1 MAAFGFDEPFTTADS
16 LNLQRLNQQL
26 AGLSQQ
32 VSEGE
37 LYPQEAEP
45 EQQALVQ
52 ERNGLIQ
59 RQRQAQVAAQGQQR
73 LQQQDEM
80 AFQHAANLTNMQQA
94 ANQFMTTMPRF
105 EDPDTGE
112 TTYFYPDGKG
122 GFTPL
127 ERGGPS
133 IDETDMGDL
142 SGAVEDRVGPP
153 EPPTAPMPPMPPPA
167 GDPPRGGFEQ
177 TIQNGP
183 YQTQVQYDEQGRTI
197 DVRGSVR
204 GAISFRGMEN
214 LDPRVAQEAWD
225 RANAAV
231 PGPPSA
237 QRFERVQREFMRQ
250 VPEVQQQHQEQ
261 QAATVWGLSAQ
272 QFRFA
277 QAQAAQ
283 AVAGMHPRLA
293 QREYPRILNQALRTV
308 SANQRAHSA
317 ELAKEQRAQALK
329 QAQADAEARKLDQ
342 RLPPGTL
349 GRFAHD
355 AGMSVSE
362 LNTMVKAEAA
372 DIAASTDEV
381 PRDFNW
387 AGTIYSP
394 SGPGGAPAKWKDMP
408 EGARLAEAR
417 RRIQERL
424 GLGQQPAGGQGGAPA
439 QAPPGVQGGP
449 PAAGAAPGGVQP
461 AGPKAPVPQG
471 TPAPPAG
478 INFPK
483 QPLEAMIAELQRQ
496 VQAEQAPQKRAGQA
510 ARESAYE
517 ENRSSRRR

>member
-1 MAAFGFDEPFTTADS
+1 MAVFDLGDDVPFTTADN
-16 LNLQRLNQQL
+16 LNLQRVNQQL

-32 VSEGE
+32 VSDGE

-45 EQQALVQ
+45 EQQLLAQ
-52 ERNGLIQ
+52 ERNALIQ
-59 RQRQAQVAAQGQQR
+59 RQKQAELAARGQQR
-73 LQQQDEM
+73 MQQQDEM
-80 AFQHAANLTNMQQA
+80 AFQHAATLTNMQQA

-105 EDPDTGE
+105 ENPDTGE

-133 IDETDMGDL
+133 IDETDVGDL

-153 EPPTAPMPPMPPPA
+153 EPPTAPMPRSSGEPA
-167 GDPPRGGFEQ
+167 RGGFEQ

-183 YQTQVQYDEQGRTI
+183 FQTRVQYDDRGRTVGMSGSPQGMPG
-197 DVRGSVR
+197 VR
-204 GAISFRGMEN
+204 N
-214 LDPRVAQEAWD
+214 LQNVDPRIAQAAWE

-237 QRFERVQREFMRQ
+237 QRFAQ
-250 VPEVQQQHQEQ
+250 VQQEFTRQIPAVQQEFQEQ

-317 ELAKEQRAQALK
+317 ELAKEQRAQQA
-329 QAQADAEARKLDQ
+329 AQAKEQAEQQRQLRAADTRFQVEYSRQFGAIQKEIDAWRRKTPEAEVQKFAADPANAAQSYLWDRDAHMAEARS
-342 RLPPGTL
+342 R
-349 GRFAHD
+349 
-355 AGMSVSE
+355 
-362 LNTMVKAEAA
+362 AEAA
-372 DIAASTDEV
+372 TLDKHPDWT
-381 PRDFNW
+381 P
-387 AGTIYSP
+387 P
-394 SGPGGAPAKWKDMP
+394 SLREQK
-408 EGARLAEAR
+408 
-417 RRIQERL
+417 
-424 GLGQQPAGGQGGAPA
+424 PAGGQGGAPA

-461 AGPKAPVPQG
+461 AGLKAPVPQG

-483 QPLEAMIAELQRQ
+483 QPLSAIQEELNRRAQEKQQGPFRRG
-496 VQAEQAPQKRAGQA
+496 APRAPVNFDM
-510 ARESAYE
+510 S
-517 ENRSSRRR
+517 NHPF